1 MTVSLLYSLT
11 MVYIHARQ
19 QQVEISQ
26 LAPKQKSILGTLFI
40 SSACANFEKILFLT
54 HVPSVLVCHV
64 ATY

>member
-1 MTVSLLYSLT
+1 

-40 SSACANFEKILFLT
+40 SSACANFEKILFLN